1 MKKIWNQYGLL
12 IAIAGFL
19 ITCDQITKALVR
31 TYLPLEGQ
39 TWSALAFLEPY
50 ARIIHIT
57 NTGVA
62 FGMFKGIGWVFAIL
76 AVIIAGVIIY
86 YYPKVEKKELLLRV
100 ALAMQ
105 FSGAVG
111 NLIDRI
117 IYGKV
122 TDFISVGNF
131 AIWNIAD
138 ASITVGVALMV
149 LCLLIQEYHERAHRR
164 KEMALKKTGKG

>member
-1 MKKIWNQYGLL
+1 LKKIWKRYGLL
-12 IAIAGFL
+12 ISIASIL

-31 TYLPLEGQ
+31 IYLPIEGQ
-39 TWSALAFLEPY
+39 TWNALAFLEPY

-62 FGMFKGIGWVFAIL
+62 FGMFKGMGWVFAIL
-76 AVIIAGVIIY
+76 AVIIAGVIVY
-86 YYPKVEKKELLLRV
+86 YYPKVEKKEWLLRV

-131 AIWNIAD
+131 AIWNVAD
-138 ASITVGVALMV
+138 ASITVGVGLMV
-149 LCLLIQEYHERAHRR
+149 LCILIQEFRERSTKR
-164 KEMALKKTGKG
+164 KVLDEKKAGKG